1 MGNLILYG
9 IVLVLLLVSFSRD
22 RKKTKMALMKAWKS
36 FENILPQFLSI
47 ILLVGLL
54 LAVLNPQFISSLIGS
69 RSGWWGTILAATVG
83 AITLIP
89 GFIAFPTAALLMK
102 GGAGVMQ
109 VGAFISSLMMVGIIT
124 LPLEMKYFGKK
135 IAIIR
140 NVSAYLFS
148 FIVAFILS
156 KVVVGF

>member
-1 MGNLILYG
+1 MSNLILYG

-22 RKKTKMALMKAWKS
+22 RQKTKMALKKAWKS

-54 LAVLNPQFISSLIGS
+54 LAALNPQFISSLIGS

-89 GFIAFPTAALLMK
+89 GFVAFPTAALLLK

-124 LPLEMKYFGKK
+124 LPLEMQYFGKK

-148 FIVAFILS
+148 FVVAFILS
-156 KVVVGF
+156 KVVMGF

>member
-1 MGNLILYG
+1 
-9 IVLVLLLVSFSRD
+9 VLLLVSFSRD